1 MEFSINEKCIH
12 CGKCINDCMGK
23 ALKFDENKIPVLDE
37 TKCIK
42 CQHCLAVCPA
52 GALSIMG
59 KNPDESER
67 PDNLPSGNEVL
78 NLIKNR
84 RSIRHYKHENIDKDK
99 LEKLKDMLSWVP
111 TGVNNHGLHFAF
123 IDDVEVMDEFRDYT
137 NGKMLRVLTCCD
149 KKNKILTGITEPV
162 VKFLTKKFARYKD
175 SFLKGEDII
184 FRGAPHMVVVST
196 PVDAPCAD
204 IDPTI
209 ALSYFELY
217 ASSLGIGTC
226 WCGLAYAMI
235 KVFPE
240 LCEHLEIP
248 QNYKVGYVMLF
259 GNPDTSYPR
268 STQPEPCKIISVKK
282 GIKNSTIQEKAK
294 RFFWN
299 FVR

>member
-1 MEFSINEKCIH
+1 MEFNVNEKCIH
-12 CGKCINDCMGK
+12 CGKCINDCMAK
-23 ALKFDENKIPVLDE
+23 ALKFNENKIPVLDE
-37 TKCIK
+37 EKCKK
-42 CQHCLAVCPA
+42 CQHCLAVCPV
-52 GALSIMG
+52 GALSIMN
-59 KNPDESER
+59 KNPEESDL
-67 PDNLPSGNEVL
+67 PDNLPEADKVL

-84 RSIRHYKHENIDKDK
+84 RSIRHYKHENIDKEK
-99 LEKLKDMLSWVP
+99 LEKLKTMLNWVP
-111 TGVNNHGLHFAF
+111 TGVNDHRLHFAF
-123 IDDVEVMDEFRDYT
+123 VDDVEVMDEFRDYV
-137 NGKMLRVLTCCD
+137 NGKLLRIFSCCD
-149 KKNKILTGITEPV
+149 KRNVILNGITSPF
-162 VKFLTKKFARYKD
+162 VKILTKKFERYKNA
-175 SFLKGEDII
+175 FMKGEDII
-184 FRGAPHMVVVST
+184 FRGAPHMLVVST

-204 IDPTI
+204 IDPVI

-217 ASSLGIGTC
+217 ARSLGIGTC

-248 QNYKVGYVMLF
+248 ENYKAGYVMLF

-268 STQPEPCKIISVKK
+268 ATQPEPCKMISVKK